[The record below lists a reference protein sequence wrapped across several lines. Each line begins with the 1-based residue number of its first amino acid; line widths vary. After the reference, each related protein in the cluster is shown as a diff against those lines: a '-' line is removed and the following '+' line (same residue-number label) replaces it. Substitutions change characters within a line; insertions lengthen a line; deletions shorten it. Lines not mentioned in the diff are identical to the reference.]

1 MTPTLKLVID
11 MVACVHS
18 ISLLSRSLA
27 YLHCPPPPS
36 MQACYVNTTHP
47 DFINGHKAMSIIAE
61 RLGANKPPTQP
72 ADGRSVDPKT
82 GKLLP
87 GAINNNKDL
96 DVDLRKEEPGFFG
109 SFFVKGK
116 AQVGAKKGPVMEA
129 PPAIIRPQAALNERE
144 TMETEVISYVCSPF
158 FFFSSSVGWHY

>member
-11 MVACVHS
+11 MVACVQS
-18 ISLLSRSLA
+18 ISFIPFTRNT
-27 YLHCPPPPS
+27 HIPPPS

-47 DFINGHKAMSIIAE
+47 DFINGHKAMSLVSD
-61 RLGANKPPTQP
+61 RLNSSKPQGQP

-96 DVDLRKEEPGFFG
+96 DVDLKREEPGFFG

-116 AQVGAKKGPVMEA
+116 PQAGMKKGPVMEA
-129 PPAIIRPQAALNERE
+129 PPAVIRPQAALNERE
-144 TMETEVISYVCSPF
+144 TMETEVISYVCSPS
-158 FFFSSSVGWHY
+158 FSFLLRAEWYY

>member
-1 MTPTLKLVID
+1 
-11 MVACVHS
+11 
-18 ISLLSRSLA
+18 
-27 YLHCPPPPS
+27 

-61 RLGANKPPTQP
+61 RLGANKPQAQP

-87 GAINNNKDL
+87 GAVNNNKDL

-109 SFFVKGK
+109 SFFVKNK
-116 AQVGAKKGPVMEA
+116 AQVGAKKGSVMEA
-129 PPAIIRPQAALNERE
+129 PPAIMRPLAALNQADE
-144 TMETEVISYVCSPF
+144 YVLAI
-158 FFFSSSVGWHY
+158 SSSVQQY

>member
-1 MTPTLKLVID
+1 
-11 MVACVHS
+11 
-18 ISLLSRSLA
+18 
-27 YLHCPPPPS
+27 

-47 DFINGHKAMSIIAE
+47 DFINGHKAMSVVSE
-61 RLGANKPPTQP
+61 RLNTNKPQAQP

-82 GKLLP
+82 GKLVP

-109 SFFVKGK
+109 SFFVKTKGH
-116 AQVGAKKGPVMEA
+116 AGAKKGAVMEA

-144 TMETEVISYVCSPF
+144 TMETEVISYVCYFSFLLPTLVGITDIAPQSSLSTRIST
-158 FFFSSSVGWHY
+158 SSSER

>member
-1 MTPTLKLVID
+1 
-11 MVACVHS
+11 
-18 ISLLSRSLA
+18 
-27 YLHCPPPPS
+27 

-47 DFINGHKAMSIIAE
+47 DFINGHKAMSLVSD
-61 RLGANKPPTQP
+61 RLNSNKPQAQP

-96 DVDLRKEEPGFFG
+96 DVDLKREEPGFFG

-116 AQVGAKKGPVMEA
+116 AQAGAKKGPVMEA

-144 TMETEVISYVCSPF
+144 TMETEVISYVHFHFYP
-158 FFFSSSVGWHY
+158 VLDGITDILL

>member
-1 MTPTLKLVID
+1 
-11 MVACVHS
+11 
-18 ISLLSRSLA
+18 
-27 YLHCPPPPS
+27 

-47 DFINGHKAMSIIAE
+47 DFINGHKAMSVIAE
-61 RLGANKPPTQP
+61 RLNTNKPQAQP

-87 GAINNNKDL
+87 GAVNNNKDL
-96 DVDLRKEEPGFFG
+96 DVDLKKEEPGFFG
-109 SFFVKGK
+109 SFFVKNK

-144 TMETEVISYVCSPF
+144 TMETEVISYVYYPF
-158 FFFSSSVGWHY
+158 SFFNSIVGWHY